1 MKHDKINE
9 KLMRSFDRLDE
20 SMNRTFNAMFF
31 LYGGIVAVMLLMII
45 EAFSA

>member
-1 MKHDKINE
+1 MEHDKINE
-9 KLMRSFDRLDE
+9 KLMKSFDRLDE

-45 EAFSA
+45 EVFSA

>member
-1 MKHDKINE
+1 MNHDKINE
-9 KLMRSFDRLDE
+9 KLMKSFDRLDE

>member
-1 MKHDKINE
+1 MEHDKINE

-20 SMNRTFNAMFF
+20 SMNRTFTAMFF

-45 EAFSA
+45 ELFSV

>member
-1 MKHDKINE
+1 MNHDKINE
-9 KLMRSFDRLDE
+9 KLMKSFDRLDE

-31 LYGGIVAVMLLMII
+31 LYGGLVAVMLLMII